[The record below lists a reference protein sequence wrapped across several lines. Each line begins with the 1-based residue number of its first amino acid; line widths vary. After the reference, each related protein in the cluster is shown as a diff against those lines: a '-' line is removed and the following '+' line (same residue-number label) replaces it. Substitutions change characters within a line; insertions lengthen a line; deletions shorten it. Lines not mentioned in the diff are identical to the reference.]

1 MQGVLQPLLASA
13 ELRAV
18 ADSIKDYAIFL
29 LDSEGVVLTWN
40 TGAQRIKGYAADDIV
55 GQSFSRFYT
64 TPPASA
70 TSSSPSPRTS
80 CARR

>member
-40 TGAQRIKGYAADDIV
+40 TGAQRIKGYAA
-55 GQSFSRFYT
+55 GE
-64 TPPASA
+64 
-70 TSSSPSPRTS
+70 PRGPHPCRS
-80 CARR
+80 E